1 MASLAR
7 RFGDLDIAE
16 DAASEALITALER
29 WPTDGIPP
37 NPGGWLTTTAGNRA
51 IDKIR
56 REKLRHAK
64 HEAADMIRDDTPHEP
79 TGIVEDDRL
88 RLIFTCCHPAL
99 APETRVALT
108 LRLLGGLTVPEIAR
122 AFLVQESTM
131 AQRITRAK
139 AKIKAA
145 NIPFRLPDTA
155 GSHRAARRCPGRPVP
170 GVQRGLPRRVR

>member
-1 MASLAR
+1 VTLQQQIESIYREEYGRVVASLAR

-16 DAASEALITALER
+16 DAASEALIAALEK

-79 TGIVEDDRL
+79 TGHR
-88 RLIFTCCHPAL
+88 RRRPAQAHL
-99 APETRVALT
+99 H
-108 LRLLGGLTVPEIAR
+108 LLPPSAGPGGAGR
-122 AFLVQESTM
+122 AD
-131 AQRITRAK
+131 
-139 AKIKAA
+139 AA
-145 NIPFRLPDTA
+145 A
-155 GSHRAARRCPGRPVP
+155 SGRPD
-170 GVQRGLPRRVR
+170 GS